1 MPEGHTIH
9 RLARDLGEAFAPD
22 PVRVSS
28 PQGRFADGA
37 ALLSGRALLGAQA
50 WGKHLFVEFDGEQWL
65 NVHLG
70 LIGFLSVLP
79 RAEGEEVWGQVRMRI
94 ENPAW
99 VADLRGPYICQ
110 VITPPE
116 VEAIE
121 ARLGP
126 DPLRAD
132 ADELEAWERIGRSNK
147 TIAELLLDQ
156 KVLAGVGNVYRAEV
170 LHRHRLSPFTPGK
183 KLKRDSWLTIW
194 NDLVRLMPLGVE
206 TNRIITIEEEVLD
219 VEARLRAGE
228 EVIVER
234 RESAVYK
241 QDGSPCP
248 RCGARIRTQV
258 LAGRNLFWCG
268 RCQRRT

>member
-9 RLARDLGEAFAPD
+9 RLARDLNEAFAPA

-28 PQGRFADGA
+28 PQGRFAAGA
-37 ALLSGRALLGAQA
+37 QLLTGRELLGAKA
-50 WGKHLFVEFDGEQWL
+50 WGKHLFVEFTGEHWL

-70 LIGFLSVLP
+70 LIGYFSVLP
-79 RAEGEEVWGQVRMRI
+79 RPDGEEIWGQVRLRI
-94 ENPAW
+94 ENRAH
-99 VADLRGPYICQ
+99 VADLRGPYICD
-110 VITPPE
+110 VLTPEE
-116 VEAIE
+116 VDAIE

-126 DPLRAD
+126 DPLRPD
-132 ADELEAWERIGRSNK
+132 ADETQAWERITRSKK

-170 LHRHRLSPFTPGK
+170 LYRNRLSPFTPGAQ
-183 KLKRDSWLTIW
+183 LKRTSWLTIW

-206 TNRIITIEEEVLD
+206 THRIVTIEDQVRE
-219 VEARLRAGE
+219 VEARLASGE
-228 EVIVER
+228 ETRLES

-241 QDGSPCP
+241 QDGTACE
-248 RCGARIRTQV
+248 RCGSKIRTQV

-268 RCQRRT
+268 RCQRRM